1 MSDIWTI
8 QRILAWTTDFFGQ
21 KEIDAPK
28 LEAELLLAHVL
39 GVNRVRLYMEWD
51 RPLSPEELTGYRA
64 VIKRRA
70 MKEPVAYITGERAF
84 WSIELKCDARALI
97 PRNDTETLV
106 EKALDLLAKD
116 SEAVV
121 VDVGTGTGAIGLT
134 LAHERKSITMTLV
147 DISPEALAL
156 ATENLTALELGERVK
171 VAQSDVL
178 SAIEGPVDL
187 IVSNPPYIADS
198 ETDVMGED
206 VLKFEPRLAL
216 FAGKDGFDMIRR
228 LVVEAHGKLRPGGHL
243 LFEIGYRQGPDAAA
257 LTKAAG
263 FEDVLVFKDLG
274 GNDRVVSGRRA

>member
-1 MSDIWTI
+1 MSEIWTI

-21 KEIDAPK
+21 KDVDAPK

-39 GVNRVRLYMEWD
+39 SVDRVKLYMQWD
-51 RPLSPEELTGYRA
+51 RPLSAEELNGYRA
-64 VIKRRA
+64 VVKRRA
-70 MKEPVAYITGERAF
+70 MREPVAYITGERAF
-84 WSIELKCDARALI
+84 WSIELKCDTRALI

-106 EKALDLLAKD
+106 EKALDLLPKD
-116 SEAVV
+116 SEAEV

-134 LAHERKSITMTLV
+134 LAHERKKVRVTLLA
-147 DISPEALAL
+147 ISLAALAL
-156 ATENLTALELGERVK
+156 ATENTALLELSDRVFT
-171 VAQSDVL
+171 AHSDVL
-178 SAIEGPVDL
+178 SAIDGPVDL

-216 FAGKDGFDMIRR
+216 FAGVDGFDVIRR
-228 LVVEAHGKLRPGGHL
+228 LVVEAHGKLKPGGHL
-243 LFEIGYRQGPDAAA
+243 LFEIGYKQGSDAAA
-257 LTKAAG
+257 LARSAG